1 MRSGSLV
8 QPIRVY
14 RHPGTGEEAHL
25 SAGPITG
32 PAGQWWEV
40 RLVRAD
46 GRPGAVAGQTAVDWC
61 RSREAAQEG
70 YRKRLQALRA
80 AGWVRVDGA
89 SPFLLVVTDRR
100 HKVPA

>member
-1 MRSGSLV
+1 MFVSLTRRHMREVRFAGSTVSRL
-8 QPIRVY
+8 P
-14 RHPGTGEEAHL
+14 HPGTGEEAHL

-46 GRPGAVAGQTAVDWC
+46 GRPGAVAGQTAVDWW

-70 YRKRLQALRA
+70 YRKRLRALQA
-80 AGWVRVDGA
+80 AGWMRVD
-89 SPFLLVVTDRR
+89 
-100 HKVPA
+100 

>member
-1 MRSGSLV
+1 MPLDLASVSVAFVSLQDAICVRSGSLV

-46 GRPGAVAGQTAVDWC
+46 GRPGAVAGQTAVDW
-61 RSREAAQEG
+61 SR
-70 YRKRLQALRA
+70 
-80 AGWVRVDGA
+80 AGLPVWWRVA
-89 SPFLLVVTDRR
+89 P
-100 HKVPA
+100 P